1 MILIDFIKNNE
12 NWREMLSD
20 SPYNIS
26 IKEKDRYALFKYN
39 QLESDMSNPLVQ
51 VCRGIIIDLEELRI
65 VCYPFSKFF
74 NVQESNAAKLEG
86 EIRAEEKVDGN
97 LVKIWKHN
105 GNINVSTNGMIDA
118 RDAEILMP
126 IDNVRTY
133 RDVFDIAL
141 ENAGVRLED
150 FKQWGDY
157 TLLFE
162 LVSPM
167 TRIVV
172 PYITTELYFLG
183 MRNNNTGVEIGPYDV
198 EESILTRNFKRPE
211 LYDIKTP
218 EQAIEIAKTLGPNK
232 EGFVLV
238 DNRFNRV
245 KVKGTEYLAKH
256 LLRNNTLSTKRFVE
270 IILKNE
276 QDDLIAFF
284 PEYKDIIKNLEDKLN
299 MYISSIEKAITETN
313 FNQDRKS
320 FALEVKN
327 NKNASILFKLY
338 EDRGYDWKG
347 RTVNISNINKIM
359 SHIGA

>member
-12 NWREMLSD
+12 NWREILSG
-20 SPYNIS
+20 SPYNIA
-26 IKEKDRYALFKYN
+26 IKEKNGYALFKYN

-51 VCRGIIIDLEELRI
+51 TCRGIIIDLEELRV
-65 VCYPFSKFF
+65 VCYPFLKFF
-74 NVQESNAAKLEG
+74 NVQEPNAAKLEG
-86 EIRAEEKVDGN
+86 EIKAEEKVDGN
-97 LVKIWKHN
+97 LVKIWQHN

-141 ENAGVRLED
+141 ENAGVELED

-172 PYITTELYFLG
+172 PYANTELYFLG
-183 MRNNNTGVEIGPYDV
+183 MRNNETGIEVGPYDI

-218 EQAIEIAKTLGPNK
+218 EQAIEIAKTLGANR
-232 EGFVLV
+232 EGFVLI
-238 DNRFNRV
+238 DDRFNRV

-284 PEYKDIIKNLEDKLN
+284 PEYKNIIKNLEDKIN
-299 MYISSIEKAITETN
+299 AYISSVEKAIAETD

-327 NKNASILFKLY
+327 NEHAAILFKLY
-338 EDRGYDWKG
+338 GDREYDWK
-347 RTVNISNINKIM
+347 RRIVNINNINKIM
-359 SHIGA
+359 SLIGA

>member
-12 NWREMLSD
+12 NWRETLS
-20 SPYNIS
+20 SCPYNIS
-26 IKEKDRYALFKYN
+26 IKEKNGYALFKYD
-39 QLESDMSNPLVQ
+39 QLESDMSNPIVQ
-51 VCRGIIIDLEELRI
+51 ICRGIIIDLEELRV

-74 NVQESNAAKLEG
+74 NVQQPNAAKLVG
-86 EIRAEEKVDGN
+86 EIKAEEKIDGN
-97 LVKIWKHN
+97 LIKVWQHN

-118 RDAEILMP
+118 GDAEILIP

-141 ENAGVRLED
+141 ENAGVELKD
-150 FKQWGDY
+150 FRQWGDC

-172 PYITTELYFLG
+172 PYSNTELYFLG
-183 MRNNNTGVEIGPYDV
+183 MRKNNTGVEISPYDV
-198 EESILTRNFKRPE
+198 EESILTKNFKRPE
-211 LYDIKTP
+211 LYDIRTP
-218 EQAIEIAKTLGPNK
+218 EQAIEIAKTLGADR

-238 DNRFNRV
+238 DERFNRV
-245 KVKGTEYLAKH
+245 KVKGTEYLSKH

-276 QDDLIAFF
+276 QDDLVAFF
-284 PEYKDIIKNLEDKLN
+284 PEYGSVIKNLEDKLN
-299 MYISSIEKAITETN
+299 AYIASVEKTISEVN
-313 FNQDRKS
+313 FDQDRKS

-327 NKNASILFKLY
+327 NEHAAILFKLY
-338 EDRGYDWKG
+338 GNREYDWRRDLFNNNVEK
-347 RTVNISNINKIM
+347 VM
-359 SHIGA
+359 SLIGA